1 MAETPL
7 LPLPAKVHAALLD
20 LHRLSPA
27 LDEPG
32 LYLAAIEIAT
42 AVTDSGIG
50 YFHLVNEDQV
60 TIELGAWSKAT
71 LLHCNASYHRHYPIS
86 DAGVWADSARS
97 RQPSVHN
104 DYQSLPVKRGYPE
117 GHAHLVRHLGV
128 PVIDDN
134 QVVLLVGV
142 GNKTTDYHAE
152 DLACV
157 QAVANEAWAL
167 ITRQRQK
174 ASLLIAETQLHD
186 LQEFGAICIWH
197 WDAEE
202 QQLACDGN
210 FDRIFGTD
218 AAAHINSRLETLLR
232 FIDVRDHSVVL
243 DLLRDPRPDTAF
255 NIYVRGFRADG
266 SAIMLNFRGTA
277 YSRSQ
282 GHGIVLRGIFQ
293 DATARREIGTAGYHA
308 THDPLT
314 GLANQAFL
322 IAQLKT
328 RLHSKNCDST
338 FAVLYIN
345 LDQFKSI
352 NDSFGHSFGDEV
364 LKVIAGR
371 LLRAAGKDRL
381 VARAGGDELVVMQ
394 SSVDDPEALEALSA
408 SIIDSIKRPIDIG
421 GHLIEIGASVGI
433 ALASPG
439 VETSKDLLSRAE
451 HAMQQAKNSSRGIC
465 RIA

>member
-1 MAETPL
+1 MVENPL
-7 LPLPAKVHAALLD
+7 LPLPPKVHTALLD
-20 LHRLSPA
+20 LHRLAPT
-27 LDEPG
+27 LDGPG

-50 YFHLVNEDQV
+50 YFHLVNEDQE
-60 TIELGAWSKAT
+60 TIELGAWTKAT
-71 LLHCNASYHRHYPIS
+71 LLHCSASYQRHYPIS

-97 RQPSVHN
+97 RQPCMHN
-104 DYQSLPVKRGYPE
+104 DYQSLPVKRGYPS

-128 PVIDDN
+128 PVIAGN

-142 GNKTTDYHAE
+142 GNKATDYHAE
-152 DLACV
+152 DLACL

-167 ITRQRQK
+167 ISQQRQK

-202 QQLACDGN
+202 QQLVCDAN
-210 FDRIFGTD
+210 FDRIFGAT
-218 AAAHINSRLETLLR
+218 AAAQVDFSLETLLR

-243 DLLRDPRPDTAF
+243 DLLRDPRADTTF

-266 SAIMLNFRGTA
+266 AAIMLNFRGA
-277 YSRSQ
+277 SYPRSQ
-282 GHGIVLRGIFQ
+282 GRGILLRGIFQ
-293 DATARREIGTAGYHA
+293 DATARRDIGTAGYHT

-314 GLANQAFL
+314 GLANLAFL

-328 RLHSKNCDST
+328 RLHSNNCDDT
-338 FAVLYIN
+338 FAVLYVN
-345 LDQFKSI
+345 LDQFKVI
-352 NDSFGHSFGDEV
+352 NDSFGHSIGDEV
-364 LKVIAGR
+364 LKVFAGR
-371 LLRAAGKDRL
+371 LLRAAGKEQL
-381 VARAGGDELVVMQ
+381 VARAGGDELVVLQ
-394 SSVDDPEALEALSA
+394 NSVTTPEALESLSA
-408 SIIDSIKRPIDIG
+408 SIIESIKRPIDIA
-421 GHLIEIGASVGI
+421 GHVIEIGASVGI

-451 HAMQQAKNSSRGIC
+451 HAMQQAKSNERGIC